1 MAEGGDIRDL
11 LLDAAN
17 ISVDQLPMLPVIF
30 DRFSTNLAERF
41 RHLAW
46 TPPHLTPSGI
56 ISTRIGE
63 ALDPYEMQAVA
74 GIFHVP
80 AWDNRVIVGFDRDF
94 VFTMIELMFG
104 GDGSEPPIE
113 DMRNFSNLEL
123 QVTQALFEHVGAAL
137 QVAFSQVAQ
146 ARFRFERA
154 ETRMDFAGVGRRNN
168 PSVCAKFL
176 LQAIN
181 RGGEM
186 FVIVPQAA
194 LSPMRQAL
202 SKIVQNEASSPDP
215 RWVKQF
221 SEEVQRAAVSIKAV
235 IESREYTLGDLAG
248 LKVGDVLRLPATPQS
263 RVKVESAEQ
272 PLFLAYLGQD
282 QGYHTL
288 CIDESIDPDQEFM
301 NDVLAR

>member
-1 MAEGGDIRDL
+1 
-11 LLDAAN
+11 
-17 ISVDQLPMLPVIF
+17 
-30 DRFSTNLAERF
+30 
-41 RHLAW
+41 
-46 TPPHLTPSGI
+46 
-56 ISTRIGE
+56 
-63 ALDPYEMQAVA
+63 
-74 GIFHVP
+74 
-80 AWDNRVIVGFDRDF
+80 
-94 VFTMIELMFG
+94 
-104 GDGSEPPIE
+104 
-113 DMRNFSNLEL
+113 MRNFSNLEL

-194 LSPMRQAL
+194 LSPIRQAL